1 MTLPV
6 CVVTAWAHESSF
18 NMELSACVFMD
29 WVHESSLKMK
39 VALFCLCIYRSDTLI
54 IIEE

>member
-39 VALFCLCIYRSDTLI
+39 VALFCLCIYRSGTLI